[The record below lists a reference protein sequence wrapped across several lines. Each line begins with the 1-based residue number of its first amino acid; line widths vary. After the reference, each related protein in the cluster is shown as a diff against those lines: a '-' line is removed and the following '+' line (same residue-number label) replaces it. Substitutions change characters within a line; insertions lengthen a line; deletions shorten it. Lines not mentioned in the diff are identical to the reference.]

1 MIVSEIAFDDAKGTT
16 LAQAWKP
23 QKKITLIELE
33 DSDMSFPQSSPQA
46 SPTRFHKG
54 KDKNKR
60 DNFLPHDNVDHLA
73 KAQKNLK
80 ILDKMR
86 YSLRSKAAPTTG
98 ASEGGCSP

>member
-1 MIVSEIAFDDAKGTT
+1 MIVSELAFDDAKGTT

-54 KDKNKR
+54 KDKR
-60 DNFLPHDNVDHLA
+60 DNFLPRDNVDHLA

-80 ILDKMR
+80 IPDKMR
-86 YSLRSKAAPTTG
+86 YYLRSKAAPTTG
-98 ASEGGCSP
+98 ALEGGCSP